1 MKTVPILFT
10 FDQSLLMPAGVC
22 LTSLLESA
30 EPDTFYDI
38 FIIHGPGSPDP
49 NQKVENGNLT
59 VVVTVDPWGDGG
71 NYTEEF

>member
-1 MKTVPILFT
+1 MTIENLERNKT
-10 FDQSLLMPAGVC
+10 
-22 LTSLLESA
+22 
-30 EPDTFYDI
+30 YDVA